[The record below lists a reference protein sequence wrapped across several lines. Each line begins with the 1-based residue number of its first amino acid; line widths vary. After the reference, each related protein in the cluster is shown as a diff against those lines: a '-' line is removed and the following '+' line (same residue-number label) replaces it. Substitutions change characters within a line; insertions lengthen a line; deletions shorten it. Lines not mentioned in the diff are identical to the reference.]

1 MGTKFKFQKLK
12 HLMWPRCMSVVGWMS
27 LNWNSSIFAFPH
39 CNIKWLKSKF
49 QSEYHKNPFTLRNA
63 FIFIHNFDWI
73 RHWTGMWEHLFWS
86 CVKMKTNNNSN
97 AMKFFYDTSNWGGER
112 KWNIQSHTFT
122 ISMEINWN
130 LNRWH
135 VTDACFSDKYVP
147 NHIVAFEYIPRHLN
161 DFSCGISICAMH
173 VFGCKNMLKQKLI
186 TCIHEIRLTITVTF
200 THRVKNKNKNINIS
214 Q

>member
-1 MGTKFKFQKLK
+1 MNIIRT
-12 HLMWPRCMSVVGWMS
+12 HLHWETHLYSYTISIGYVTERECESISSEVAWKWKQITIRMQ
-27 LNWNSSIFAFPH
+27 WNFFT
-39 CNIKWLKSKF
+39 
-49 QSEYHKNPFTLRNA
+49 TLR
-63 FIFIHNFDWI
+63 I
-73 RHWTGMWEHLFWS
+73 
-86 CVKMKTNNNSN
+86 
-97 AMKFFYDTSNWGGER
+97 GGER

-173 VFGCKNMLKQKLI
+173 IFGCENMLKQKLI

-200 THRVKNKNKNINIS
+200 THSVKNKNKNINIS